1 MDNPYIYTLAKK
13 GAKIINIHTNGKEK
27 NRISCI
33 LTIAANGNKLSPF
46 IVFKGEKNKK
56 LKSELMNLPDI
67 KNKKIY
73 ATTQI
78 NAWVDEDIFKEYI
91 INIIIPYKKDNKKI
105 LFIIIM
111 LHLIILKKLLIT

>member
-1 MDNPYIYTLAKK
+1 
-13 GAKIINIHTNGKEK
+13 
-27 NRISCI
+27 
-33 LTIAANGNKLSPF
+33 
-46 IVFKGEKNKK
+46 
-56 LKSELMNLPDI
+56 MNLNDI

-111 LHLIILKKLLIT
+111 LHLIILKKLLITQINMILMYF